1 MGGTTSRQSVPRD
14 MLASPDSD
22 YENHSSSHSEP
33 QLLEVRD
40 ASDLRRKIGGDSKAT
55 DRRKRNGESAKRS
68 RDKRKMRITEMEEN
82 YEQLEEGHKRLLE
95 ENLKLRELVAS
106 LGGDVSTLPSVPPL
120 DSISEDLAIPLK
132 KAKHTKIE
140 CRVDTTANSFE
151 SEVTHNT
158 SPQLELYNPLAV
170 ATTVLLLVCFPI
182 MNMLSQMSTE
192 SLQAYMKTLSTQSAT
207 STGCQSVPQQMNQKH
222 SRCPQHL
229 PHPSPTI
236 AKTLLH
242 LMKWNSNPDCST
254 SWSSFLTDLSNVTS
268 PNQNSLVSNP
278 QFLHH
283 ASAA

>member
-1 MGGTTSRQSVPRD
+1 MGAVEWNNIKANLSQETCLLRPTPTK
-14 MLASPDSD
+14 
-22 YENHSSSHSEP
+22 NHSSSHSKP

-151 SEVTHNT
+151 SAAGALQPAGRGDHCTTFGLLSNNEYAQSDEHRILTSVHEDALDAIGNLDWLSECAPTDEPKALSMSSTFT
-158 SPQLELYNPLAV
+158 SPKSDD
-170 ATTVLLLVCFPI
+170 
-182 MNMLSQMSTE
+182 SQD
-192 SLQAYMKTLSTQSAT
+192 
-207 STGCQSVPQQMNQKH
+207 
-222 SRCPQHL
+222 
-229 PHPSPTI
+229 I
-236 AKTLLH
+236 
-242 LMKWNSNPDCST
+242 
-254 SWSSFLTDLSNVTS
+254 TS
-268 PNQNSLVSNP
+268 PDEMELESGLLDLVE
-278 QFLHH
+278 FIFD
-283 ASAA
+283 

>member
-1 MGGTTSRQSVPRD
+1 MGTVPRD

-68 RDKRKMRITEMEEN
+68 RDKRKMRITEI
-82 YEQLEEGHKRLLE
+82 E

-207 STGCQSVPQQMNQKH
+207 SIGCQSVPQQMNQKH

>member
-1 MGGTTSRQSVPRD
+1 MGKATVPRD

-120 DSISEDLAIPLK
+120 DSISEDLATRLSLK
-132 KAKHTKIE
+132 LL
-140 CRVDTTANSFE
+140 TT
-151 SEVTHNT
+151 
-158 SPQLELYNPLAV
+158 PP
-170 ATTVLLLVCFPI
+170 
-182 MNMLSQMSTE
+182 
-192 SLQAYMKTLSTQSAT
+192 
-207 STGCQSVPQQMNQKH
+207 
-222 SRCPQHL
+222 R
-229 PHPSPTI
+229 
-236 AKTLLH
+236 
-242 LMKWNSNPDCST
+242 
-254 SWSSFLTDLSNVTS
+254 SWSFTTRWPWRPLYY
-268 PNQNSLVSNP
+268 
-278 QFLHH
+278 FWF
-283 ASAA
+283 AF